1 MGRRKLIQDYYSD
14 LNNLVLLLS
23 SLTNSYRL
31 LIGGAD
37 ELNKIALAKKKDVKE
52 AIERAEEVG
61 EIIDRIIIVLEGATC
76 TYTDYCN
83 VKAEVI
89 KGKLEAKHILTEI
102 DEELKLKD

>member
-1 MGRRKLIQDYYSD
+1 MGRRKLIQEYYAD
-14 LNNLVLLLS
+14 LNNLVLLLN

-37 ELNKIALAKKKDVKE
+37 ELNKIAIAKKKDVKE

-61 EIIDRIIIVLEGATC
+61 EIIDRIIIVLDSAAC

-89 KGKLEAKHILTEI
+89 KCKLEAKHILTEI
-102 DEELKLKD
+102 DEELKLED